1 MTGRTAKA
9 SSCHAHTS
17 TQAPACSPLRIP
29 AHHCDSQGFHFPQK
43 LSYTLKH
50 FLELVADDLLQ
61 RIGSDLSH
69 TAVIFPNK
77 RASLFFNEHL
87 LPADS
92 RPVWSPRYLTISELF
107 LSLTD
112 KRVADPIDTVCRL
125 YQHYTRLTGSDESLD
140 FFYGWGERLL
150 ADFDDIDKNRADA
163 AKVFR
168 DLRDYG
174 ELESHDFLTEEQIA
188 QLNRFVRD
196 FSKEKLTHLRTNF
209 TRLWDHLL
217 ELYQALRNDLA
228 QSGEAYEGQ
237 LFREVAEALEHHTL
251 AVPDELQH
259 VAFVGFNVIDRVEH
273 TLFSVLK
280 EEGKALFYWDYD
292 TYYAHQNCATTL
304 HEAGLFMQAN
314 LRDFPNA
321 LDEASGCF
329 DNLMKQRDTRTLRYV
344 GAPTELAQA
353 QHVAQWL
360 EDPSHFNPTKA
371 QRTAVVLC
379 NELLLQPVLHALPPQ
394 VSEVNIT
401 KGFQLSHTQAYAC
414 LQRQMRQIEAEL
426 DAEAVSQ
433 RDTAKGNT
441 RFALPTGEACLPY
454 LQRLLQQTADEARR
468 QGEADEGTDPQM
480 RVLDTEAFFQTY
492 TTLNRMARLV
502 EGGRLPVQLDT
513 LFKLINQVLRT
524 TTIPFHGEP
533 AVGLQVMGVLETRC
547 LDFDNLIMLSVGEGV
562 LPAKGNDGSFI
573 PYLIR
578 KQHRLTTPD
587 RQVAVYAYYFH
598 RLLQRANHVELLYN
612 TSTEG
617 LNRGEMS
624 RFMRALLVETEGRLP
639 IQHAVLE
646 STPRCVSLSPVVQ
659 AVAATAT
666 SIHDDTSPAAAGKS
680 PLLTRISPS
689 ALKTYF
695 KCPLQFYYHYIERLE
710 APQTNDPI
718 INANDFGS
726 VFHRA
731 AERLFTEQLDA
742 HTRPVTPEA
751 INRFLQQGGT
761 RQIVQLTNE
770 CFDELQIPAHHITAH
785 AVVSYLTQL
794 LKCEAGGGRHGKLPA
809 QWFKVIEAEQEH
821 SITLPVKFGNGT
833 VPITLYG
840 DIDRRDEA
848 MLPDGTHCMRIIDY
862 KTGRKHDA
870 PSYEFD
876 DFFTHSR
883 SYPENPMQAMLYALT
898 CTPDSQLPIVPM
910 LYYIPSMSAP
920 GYTAH
925 ICIDHQ
931 PVMHF
936 QQMAGQF
943 REKLCDTLAE
953 IIDPD
958 TPFEPTHFDNYC
970 TYCAYQLL
978 CGHTSRT

>member
-1 MTGRTAKA
+1 M
-9 SSCHAHTS
+9 
-17 TQAPACSPLRIP
+17 
-29 AHHCDSQGFHFPQK
+29 
-43 LSYTLKH
+43 KH

-61 RIGSDLSH
+61 RIGPDLSH

-77 RASLFFNEHL
+77 RASLFFNEYL

-174 ELESHDFLTEEQIA
+174 ELESHDFLTDEQIA

-196 FSKEKLTHLRTNF
+196 FSREKLTHLRRNF
-209 TRLWDHLL
+209 SRLWNHLF
-217 ELYQALRNDLA
+217 ELYQALRGDLA

-237 LFREVAEALEHHTL
+237 LFRDVAEALEQHTL
-251 AVPDELQH
+251 AIPDELQH

-280 EEGKALFYWDYD
+280 EQGKALFYWDYD
-292 TYYAHQNCATTL
+292 TYYAHQDCHTTL

-321 LDEASGCF
+321 LDEGSGCF
-329 DNLMKQRDTRTLRYV
+329 DNLMQQRHARTLRYV

-353 QHVAQWL
+353 QYVAQWL
-360 EDPSHFNPTKA
+360 EAPAHFNPMQA
-371 QRTAVVLC
+371 RRTAVVLC
-379 NELLLQPVLHALPPQ
+379 NEALLQPVLHALPPQ

-426 DAEAVSQ
+426 DAEAVRHRS
-433 RDTAKGNT
+433 TADKGT
-441 RFALPTGEACLPY
+441 RFTLPSGKACLPY
-454 LQRLLQQTADEARR
+454 LQRLLQQTADEARK

-492 TTLNRMARLV
+492 TTLNRMVRLV
-502 EGGRLPVQLDT
+502 ECGRLPVQLTT
-513 LFKLINQVLRT
+513 LFKLTSQVLRS

-598 RLLQRANHVELLYN
+598 RLLQRARHAELLYN

-617 LNRGEMS
+617 MNRGEMS
-624 RFMRALLVETEGRLP
+624 RFMRALLVEAEGRLP

-646 STPRCVSLSPVVQ
+646 STPRCVSLTPVVQ
-659 AVAATAT
+659 AVATAAS
-666 SIHDDTSPAAAGKS
+666 SIDKGPSPGTIGRR

-689 ALKTYF
+689 ALKCYF
-695 KCPLQFYYHYIERLE
+695 KCPLQFYYHYIERLD

-731 AERLFTEQLDA
+731 AERLFTELFEA
-742 HTRPVTPEA
+742 RTRPVTPEA
-751 INRFLQQGGT
+751 IKRFLQQGGS
-761 RQIVQLTNE
+761 RLLAQLTNE
-770 CFDELQIPAHHITAH
+770 CFDELQLPAHHITAR

-794 LKCEAGGGRHGKLPA
+794 LTCEAGGGRNGRLPA
-809 QWFKVIEAEQEH
+809 QWFKVLDAEQEH
-821 SITLPVKFGNGT
+821 SITLPVRFGSGT
-833 VPITLYG
+833 VPVTLYG
-840 DIDRRDEA
+840 NIDRRDEA
-848 MLPDGTHCMRIIDY
+848 LLPDGTHCMRIIDY

-870 PSYEFD
+870 ASYAFD
-876 DFFTHSR
+876 DFFTRSR
-883 SYPENPMQAMLYALT
+883 SYPENPMQALLYALT

-920 GYTAH
+920 SYTSH
-925 ICIDHQ
+925 ICVDGQ

-936 QQMAGQF
+936 QQIAGQF
-943 REKLCDTLAE
+943 SEKLCNTLAE

-958 TPFEPTHFDNYC
+958 TPFVPTHFDD
-970 TYCAYQLL
+970 YCANCAYRLL

>member
-1 MTGRTAKA
+1 M
-9 SSCHAHTS
+9 
-17 TQAPACSPLRIP
+17 
-29 AHHCDSQGFHFPQK
+29 
-43 LSYTLKH
+43 KH

-61 RIGSDLSH
+61 RIGPDLSH

-77 RASLFFNEHL
+77 RASLFFNEYL
-87 LPADS
+87 LPTDS

-112 KRVADPIDTVCRL
+112 KRVADPIDTVCRI

-174 ELESHDFLTEEQIA
+174 ELESHDFLTDEQIA

-196 FSKEKLTHLRTNF
+196 FSREKLTHLRTNF
-209 TRLWDHLL
+209 SRLWNHLF

-237 LFREVAEALEHHTL
+237 LFRDVAEALEQHTL

-280 EEGKALFYWDYD
+280 EQGKALFYWDYD
-292 TYYAHQNCATTL
+292 TYYAHQDCHTTL
-304 HEAGLFMQAN
+304 HEAGLFIQAN

-321 LDEASGCF
+321 LDEGSGCF
-329 DNLMKQRDTRTLRYV
+329 DNLMQQRHARTLRYV

-353 QHVAQWL
+353 QYVAQWL
-360 EDPSHFNPTKA
+360 EAPAHFNPMQA
-371 QRTAVVLC
+371 RRTAVVLC
-379 NELLLQPVLHALPPQ
+379 NEALLQPVLHALPPQ

-426 DAEAVSQ
+426 DAESVRHRSNA
-433 RDTAKGNT
+433 DKGT
-441 RFALPTGEACLPY
+441 RFTLPSGKACLPY
-454 LQRLLQQTADEARR
+454 LQRLLQQTADEARK

-492 TTLNRMARLV
+492 TTLNRMVRLV
-502 EGGRLPVQLDT
+502 ECGRLPVQLTT
-513 LFKLINQVLRT
+513 LFKLTSQVLRS

-598 RLLQRANHVELLYN
+598 RLLQRARHVELLYN

-617 LNRGEMS
+617 MNRGEMS
-624 RFMRALLVETEGRLP
+624 RFMRALLVEAEGRLP

-646 STPRCVSLSPVVQ
+646 STPRCVSLTPVVQ
-659 AVAATAT
+659 AVATAAS
-666 SIHDDTSPAAAGKS
+666 SIDKSPSPAAIGRR

-689 ALKTYF
+689 ALKCYF
-695 KCPLQFYYHYIERLE
+695 KCPLQFYYHYIERLD

-731 AERLFTEQLDA
+731 AERLFTELLEA
-742 HTRPVTPEA
+742 RTRPVTPEA
-751 INRFLQQGGT
+751 IKRFLQQGGS
-761 RQIVQLTNE
+761 RLLAQLTNE
-770 CFDELQIPAHHITAH
+770 CFDELQLPAHHITAR

-794 LKCEAGGGRHGKLPA
+794 LTCEAGGGRNGRLPA
-809 QWFKVIEAEQEH
+809 QWFKVLDAEQEH
-821 SITLPVKFGNGT
+821 SITLPVRFGSGT

-840 DIDRRDEA
+840 NIDRRDEA
-848 MLPDGTHCMRIIDY
+848 LLPDGTHCMRIIDY

-870 PSYEFD
+870 ASYAFD

-883 SYPENPMQAMLYALT
+883 SYPENPMQALLYALT

-910 LYYIPSMSAP
+910 LYYIPNMSAP
-920 GYTAH
+920 SYTSH
-925 ICIDHQ
+925 ICVDGQ

-936 QQMAGQF
+936 QQIAGQF
-943 REKLCDTLAE
+943 SEMLCNTLAE

-958 TPFEPTHFDNYC
+958 TPFVPTHFDD
-970 TYCAYQLL
+970 YCANCAYRLL

>member
-1 MTGRTAKA
+1 M
-9 SSCHAHTS
+9 
-17 TQAPACSPLRIP
+17 
-29 AHHCDSQGFHFPQK
+29 
-43 LSYTLKH
+43 KH

-61 RIGSDLSH
+61 RIGPDLSH

-77 RASLFFNEHL
+77 RASLFFNEYL

-168 DLRDYG
+168 DLHDYG
-174 ELESHDFLTEEQIA
+174 ELESHDFLTDEQIA

-196 FSKEKLTHLRTNF
+196 FSREKLTHLRTNF
-209 TRLWDHLL
+209 SRLWNHLF
-217 ELYQALRNDLA
+217 ELYQALRGDLA

-237 LFREVAEALEHHTL
+237 LFRDVAEALEQHTL

-280 EEGKALFYWDYD
+280 EQGKALFYWDYD
-292 TYYAHQNCATTL
+292 TYYAHQDCHTTL

-314 LRDFPNA
+314 LRDFPNT
-321 LDEASGCF
+321 LDEGSGCF
-329 DNLMKQRDTRTLRYV
+329 DNLMQQRHARTLRYV

-353 QHVAQWL
+353 QYVAQWL
-360 EDPSHFNPTKA
+360 EAPAHFNPMQA
-371 QRTAVVLC
+371 RRTAVVLC
-379 NELLLQPVLHALPPQ
+379 NEALLQPVLHALPPQ

-426 DAEAVSQ
+426 DAESVRHRSTV
-433 RDTAKGNT
+433 DKGT
-441 RFALPTGEACLPY
+441 RFTLPSGKACLPY
-454 LQRLLQQTADEARR
+454 LQRLLQQTADEARK
-468 QGEADEGTDPQM
+468 QGEADKGTDPQM

-492 TTLNRMARLV
+492 TTLNRMVRLV
-502 EGGRLPVQLDT
+502 ECGRLPVQLTT
-513 LFKLINQVLRT
+513 LFKLTSQVLRS

-598 RLLQRANHVELLYN
+598 RLLQRARHVELLYN

-617 LNRGEMS
+617 MNRGEMS
-624 RFMRALLVETEGRLP
+624 RFMRALLVEAEGRLP

-646 STPRCVSLSPVVQ
+646 STPRCVSLTPVVQ
-659 AVAATAT
+659 AVATAAS
-666 SIHDDTSPAAAGKS
+666 SIDKSPSPAAIGRR

-689 ALKTYF
+689 ALKCYF
-695 KCPLQFYYHYIERLE
+695 KCPLQFYYHYIERLG

-731 AERLFTEQLDA
+731 AERLFTELFEA

-751 INRFLQQGGT
+751 IKRFLQQGGS
-761 RQIVQLTNE
+761 RLLAQLTNE
-770 CFDELQIPAHHITAH
+770 CFDELQLPAHHITAR

-794 LKCEAGGGRHGKLPA
+794 LTCEAGGGRNGRLPA
-809 QWFKVIEAEQEH
+809 QWFKVLDAEQEH
-821 SITLPVKFGNGT
+821 NITLPVRFGSGT
-833 VPITLYG
+833 VPVTLYG
-840 DIDRRDEA
+840 NIDRRDEA
-848 MLPDGTHCMRIIDY
+848 LLPDGTHCMRIIDY

-870 PSYEFD
+870 ASYAFD

-883 SYPENPMQAMLYALT
+883 SYPENPMQALLYALT

-920 GYTAH
+920 SYTSH
-925 ICIDHQ
+925 ICVDGQ

-936 QQMAGQF
+936 QQIAGQF
-943 REKLCDTLAE
+943 SEMLCNTLAE

-958 TPFEPTHFDNYC
+958 TSFVPTHFDD
-970 TYCAYQLL
+970 YCANCAYRLL